1 MSSVNWD
8 IKSEVEQGDW
18 TLFLDRDGV
27 INRRIVDD
35 YVKRWEDFE
44 FLPGVLESFPIFA
57 KSFKRIFIV
66 TNQQGVGKGLMTDE
80 AVAKVHRKMIAEIES
95 MGCPIDAIYYCPSL
109 AAENSPRRKPN
120 PGMALQAKDEFP
132 DIDLSKSIMVGDSPS
147 DIEFGINAGM
157 RTIFI
162 GDRVLK
168 IPTDARFPSL
178 AEFAKSL
185 K

>member
-57 KSFKRIFIV
+57 KNFKRIFIV
-66 TNQQGVGKGLMTDE
+66 TNQQGVGKGLMTNE
-80 AVAKVHRKMIAEIES
+80 AVEKVHRNMIAEIES
-95 MGCPIDAIYYCPSL
+95 MNCTIDAIYYCPSL
-109 AAENSPRRKPN
+109 AADNSPRRKPN
-120 PGMALQAKDEFP
+120 SGMALQAKDEFP
-132 DIDLSKSIMVGDSPS
+132 DIDLSKSIMVGDSAS

-157 RTIFI
+157 KTVFI
-162 GDRVLK
+162 GNRDLTF
-168 IPTDARFPSL
+168 PTDAQFQSL
-178 AEFAKSL
+178 AHFANSL